1 MNSNKL
7 GVELVYHSKNLKIDI
22 KDYIEKHSDFLK
34 NEFLKFCK
42 NLEYKRLNNK
52 FFYKLFETQKNH
64 NLWEMSL
71 IKEKS
76 NLKSDNIFK
85 AILFLAIKK
94 IISENNLKKIIF
106 YNIPIEEKI
115 IRSYLDNRNKTII
128 YEFINVKEK
137 KKTIKSFLSN
147 FFLIRFVYYFL
158 TLIIKLFIKLKK
170 NEFIDKDSNFVIF
183 SYFAHFKNKKNNK
196 IVFNQ
201 YGNLQKAL
209 EKKFK
214 LDNQYIFVPN
224 KNNLKIDALQN
235 KYSIINANLKFKNKI
250 FIMYNF
256 LFYSFK
262 FFFIKKFIFIKLKD
276 CELSLFHIFSEDY
289 DLSFNGS
296 IFIENLIWIEV
307 FENYLS
313 KTSKKKIGI
322 FLLENQAWEKA
333 MITSWKN
340 YNHGKIIGYTPT
352 SINYWHLYNF
362 DISKKKYSSPSKILV
377 SSVEGYKLLKKQ
389 YKKKNIELHK
399 VESLWFNYL
408 LNIKNK
414 IISTKDEI
422 VLIVGDYNSKNNY
435 KILDIVSN
443 SNLHK
448 IKKIFFK
455 PHPHDLH
462 NYNIKNITLTNKSN
476 EFFFGKASLIV
487 SPGSTATILE
497 YLFFGKKVFVYDD
510 PFGLDLS
517 PIKHLNYQFK
527 FKSVKDFNRLLDIS
541 FKKKKIVNKFKKYYF
556 LDNELK
562 RWKNILYI

>member
-7 GVELVYHSKNLKIDI
+7 GVELVYHSKILKIDI

-42 NLEYKRLNNK
+42 NLENKKLNK
-52 FFYKLFETQKNH
+52 ILFYKLFETQNNH

-71 IKEKS
+71 LKEKS

-94 IISENNLKKIIF
+94 IISENRLKKIIF
-106 YNIPIEEKI
+106 YNIPIEESIIKLYLENKKI
-115 IRSYLDNRNKTII
+115 F
-128 YEFINVKEK
+128 YEFINEREK

-158 TLIIKLFIKLKK
+158 TLIIKLFVELRINK
-170 NEFIDKDSNFVIF
+170 FIDKDSNLIIF

-196 IVFNQ
+196 ITFKQ
-201 YGNLQKAL
+201 FGNLQNVLK
-209 EKKFK
+209 KKFR
-214 LDNQYIFVPN
+214 LDYQYIFVPN
-224 KNNLKIDALQN
+224 KNNLTINTLEN
-235 KYSIINANLKFKNKI
+235 KHSILNGNLNFKDKL
-250 FIMYNF
+250 FIMYKF
-256 LFYSFK
+256 LIYSFK
-262 FFFIKKFIFIKLKD
+262 FYFIKKLILIKLKD
-276 CELSLFHIFSEDY
+276 YELSLFHIFSRDY

-296 IFIENLIWIEV
+296 VFVENLIWIEV

-362 DISKKKYSSPSKILV
+362 DISKKNYASPSKIFV
-377 SSVEGYKLLKKQ
+377 SSNEAYKLLKTQ
-389 YKKKNIELHK
+389 YKNKNIKLHK

-408 LNIKNK
+408 INIKDKILSNK
-414 IISTKDEI
+414 ENI
-422 VLIVGDYNSKNNY
+422 VLVLGDYNSKNNY
-435 KILDIVSN
+435 EILNIISN
-443 SNLHK
+443 SNLNK
-448 IKKIFFK
+448 TKKIFFK
-455 PHPHDLH
+455 PHPHDIH
-462 NYNIKNITLTNKSN
+462 IYKIKNITITNRSN
-476 EFFFGKASLIV
+476 EYFFRKASLIV
-487 SPGSTATILE
+487 SAGSTSGILE
-497 YLFFGKKVFVYDD
+497 YLFLGKKVFVYDD
-510 PFGLDLS
+510 PLGFDLS

-527 FKSVKDFNRLLDIS
+527 FKSVKDFNKLLNVN
-541 FKKKKIVNKFKKYYF
+541 FKKTKITNTFKKYYF
-556 LDNELK
+556 LDNKLK
-562 RWKNILYI
+562 KWKSILYI

>member
-115 IRSYLDNRNKTII
+115 IRSYLDNRNKTIF
-128 YEFINVKEK
+128 YEFINVKER

-235 KYSIINANLKFKNKI
+235 KYSILNANLKFKNKI
-250 FIMYNF
+250 FIMFNF

-262 FFFIKKFIFIKLKD
+262 FFFIKKF
-276 CELSLFHIFSEDY
+276 
-289 DLSFNGS
+289 S
-296 IFIENLIWIEV
+296 I
-307 FENYLS
+307 YL
-313 KTSKKKIGI
+313 
-322 FLLENQAWEKA
+322 
-333 MITSWKN
+333 
-340 YNHGKIIGYTPT
+340 
-352 SINYWHLYNF
+352 
-362 DISKKKYSSPSKILV
+362 
-377 SSVEGYKLLKKQ
+377 
-389 YKKKNIELHK
+389 
-399 VESLWFNYL
+399 
-408 LNIKNK
+408 
-414 IISTKDEI
+414 
-422 VLIVGDYNSKNNY
+422 
-435 KILDIVSN
+435 
-443 SNLHK
+443 
-448 IKKIFFK
+448 
-455 PHPHDLH
+455 
-462 NYNIKNITLTNKSN
+462 
-476 EFFFGKASLIV
+476 
-487 SPGSTATILE
+487 
-497 YLFFGKKVFVYDD
+497 
-510 PFGLDLS
+510 
-517 PIKHLNYQFK
+517 
-527 FKSVKDFNRLLDIS
+527 
-541 FKKKKIVNKFKKYYF
+541 
-556 LDNELK
+556 
-562 RWKNILYI
+562 

>member
-1 MNSNKL
+1 VN
-7 GVELVYHSKNLKIDI
+7 
-22 KDYIEKHSDFLK
+22 
-34 NEFLKFCK
+34 
-42 NLEYKRLNNK
+42 
-52 FFYKLFETQKNH
+52 
-64 NLWEMSL
+64 
-71 IKEKS
+71 
-76 NLKSDNIFK
+76 
-85 AILFLAIKK
+85 
-94 IISENNLKKIIF
+94 
-106 YNIPIEEKI
+106 
-115 IRSYLDNRNKTII
+115 
-128 YEFINVKEK
+128 
-137 KKTIKSFLSN
+137 
-147 FFLIRFVYYFL
+147 
-158 TLIIKLFIKLKK
+158 
-170 NEFIDKDSNFVIF
+170 
-183 SYFAHFKNKKNNK
+183 
-196 IVFNQ
+196 
-201 YGNLQKAL
+201 
-209 EKKFK
+209 
-214 LDNQYIFVPN
+214 
-224 KNNLKIDALQN
+224 
-235 KYSIINANLKFKNKI
+235 
-250 FIMYNF
+250 
-256 LFYSFK
+256 
-262 FFFIKKFIFIKLKD
+262 
-276 CELSLFHIFSEDY
+276 LSLFHIFSRDY

-377 SSVEGYKLLKKQ
+377 SSVEGYRLLKKQ
-389 YKKKNIELHK
+389 YKNKNIELHK

-414 IISTKDEI
+414 IISTKNEI

-435 KILDIVSN
+435 KILNIVSN
-443 SNLHK
+443 SNLKK

-541 FKKKKIVNKFKKYYF
+541 F
-556 LDNELK
+556 
-562 RWKNILYI
+562 